1 MRIQD
6 DGDTLLVQPQG
17 EVDVATAPQLSA
29 ALRRCTNGHRLV
41 ICDLS
46 EVTFMDSTGLRALV
60 DARRREP
67 ERFVLGAT
75 SHQVQRLLE
84 LTGTSSLFKR
94 IDAVAQDAMGAGGDQ
109 P

>member
-17 EVDVATAPQLSA
+17 EVDLATVPELAA
-29 ALRRCTNGHRLV
+29 ALGRCSNTHRLV

-75 SHQVQRLLE
+75 SPQVQRLLD
-84 LTGTSSLFKR
+84 LTGTSSLFKHV
-94 IDAVAQDAMGAGGDQ
+94 DAVIQDAIAAGGDS